1 MKRTIARSAL
11 RTVLALLMLVAGMR
25 TLASAQSVNA
35 HENRIVGVWDVQVKV
50 LDCSTGDPIA
60 SFRGLHKYELGG
72 TAQVVPSTNPA
83 ALSPHVGI
91 WTHVAG
97 NRYRLSFKM
106 FRFDG
111 AGNYIGWNVVK
122 NDVAINEHATAYA
135 GSGKAEVF
143 DSNGN
148 SLGASCPTF
157 SGTRFQ

>member
-91 WTHVAG
+91 WTTPD
-97 NRYRLSFKM
+97 REKRKFSILT
-106 FRFDG
+106 
-111 AGNYIGWNVVK
+111 
-122 NDVAINEHATAYA
+122 AIAWGQAAQHLAAPGFN
-135 GSGKAEVF
+135 KK
-143 DSNGN
+143 
-148 SLGASCPTF
+148 C
-157 SGTRFQ
+157 R